1 MHASA
6 VPRNGRL
13 CPYWEETVKTSK
25 RTKRY
30 FGEKERGTWAGC
42 WERTGNGSC
51 RNNFN
56 GKVCGPWV
64 FGMIDVESGELRIV
78 RVRRRDTL
86 TLCREIQRHV
96 APGTT
101 ITTDEWAA
109 YRRIPALRDAAGVS
123 LDYTHLTVNHC
134 RQFVNPR
141 NGAHTQNIE
150 SAWGPAKALLVR
162 TMEGWSGPS
171 ANTPRGR
178 AEADRMLQTYL
189 DWCWW
194 LYINGPTKCKDTFL
208 RLLETIARQYP
219 QS

>member
-1 MHASA
+1 ML
-6 VPRNGRL
+6 GGDG
-13 CPYWEETVKTSK
+13 Y
-25 RTKRY
+25 
-30 FGEKERGTWAGC
+30 
-42 WERTGNGSC
+42 GSR

-64 FGMIDVESGELRIV
+64 FGMIDVESGELRMV

-123 LDYTHLTVNHC
+123 LNYTHLTVNHS
-134 RQFVNPR
+134 RQFVNSR

-162 TMEGWSGPS
+162 TMKGWSGPG
-171 ANTPRGR
+171 AHTPQGR

-189 DWCWW
+189 DWVWW
-194 LYINGPTKCKDTFL
+194 RSINGPTKCKDTFL

-219 QS
+219 QG